1 MAVYKDKWNGYNG
14 EKWRVAVYYKDWHG
28 VRKSMTKGASIP
40 RKKPRRM
47 KEFIVKSTKNIQ
59 MGFETIS

>member
-28 VRKSMTKGASIP
+28 VRKKHDKRGLQYQERSPG
-40 RKKPRRM
+40 
-47 KEFIVKSTKNIQ
+47 V
-59 MGFETIS
+59 